1 MTTKLCDFGE
11 SGFRHLRPITEEED
25 HYRIFP
31 GRPRSFQTDIFAP
44 GYLVYEIAAGKKP
57 YEDIGEHNWEMVSS
71 NYAAGELPCLDG
83 LKYRRIIPGC
93 WTFQYNNVQQVL
105 LDIQTM
111 EGRSV

>member
-57 YEDIGEHNWEMVSS
+57 YEEIGEHNWEMVSS

-93 WTFQYNNVQQVL
+93 WTFQYNNAQQVL